1 MVETVPPLLGA
12 GVRFVLAGAGL
23 WAILRI
29 RRGAGPVR
37 ASGRELAACA
47 VVGILLCFGGNGL
60 VTVAEQEVP
69 SSLAALLIASMPLWV
84 VVLRTLSGE
93 RVPRR
98 TALGVGLGF
107 CGVAILLLPGGSD
120 ESAGLGWLL
129 LVVLAAALWAT
140 GSFSARFLSLPRD
153 PLVST
158 TLQMSIG
165 GVFMV
170 VLGAVF
176 GEFGKV
182 HPSEFSADSAWAFAY
197 LVVIGSIVAYT
208 AYAWLLQNV
217 PISKVATYAY
227 VNPVVA
233 VVLGWSILSE
243 HISATTLLGA
253 AVIVSSV
260 AVVVRTES
268 RPAVARTTATPA
280 RRERVRAEAAP

>member
-1 MVETVPPLLGA
+1 M
-12 GVRFVLAGAGL
+12 
-23 WAILRI
+23 
-29 RRGAGPVR
+29 
-37 ASGRELAACA
+37 
-47 VVGILLCFGGNGL
+47 
-60 VTVAEQEVP
+60 P

-84 VVLRTLSGE
+84 VVLRALSGD
-93 RVPRR
+93 RVPRA

-107 CGVAILLLPGGSD
+107 AGVAILLLPGGSD

-140 GSFSARFLSLPRD
+140 GSFSARLLPLPRD

-158 TLQMSIG
+158 TLQMTFG
-165 GVFMV
+165 GLFMLV
-170 VLGAVF
+170 AGAAV
-176 GEFGKV
+176 GEIGKV
-182 HPSEFSADSAWAFAY
+182 HPGEFSADSAWAFAY
-197 LVVIGSIVAYT
+197 LVVIGSILAYT

-243 HISATTLLGA
+243 DISTTTLVGA

-260 AVVVRTES
+260 AVVVRRES
-268 RPAVARTTATPA
+268 RPVSPAPARTPA
-280 RRERVRAEAAP
+280 RTASRARPASESG